1 MRLGDFEVYLL
12 SDGTFKLDGGSM
24 FGVIPKLLWEKKIR
38 CDKKNRIELALN
50 CLLVKTGTKN
60 ILVETGMGEN
70 YSAKE
75 RKIYDIKKDK
85 NLIESISGTGISPDE
100 ITDVILTHLHFDH
113 TGYSPSFSN
122 AAFHIQKA
130 EWDDAVSKCGL
141 TKKSYRNENI
151 LPVME
156 RVNFLAGAENICEGV
171 SVEITGGHTKAHQIV
186 KVSSGGETLVFFGDI
201 IPTANHLGN
210 FYICP
215 YDVYPLDTFKI
226 KEKLKQQA
234 IKEKWRCVFYHDIKV
249 PVAEIL
255 LNDEIKACQPR

>member
-38 CDKKNRIELALN
+38 CDKKNRIELAMN

-100 ITDVILTHLHFDH
+100 ITDVILT
-113 TGYSPSFSN
+113 
-122 AAFHIQKA
+122 
-130 EWDDAVSKCGL
+130 
-141 TKKSYRNENI
+141 
-151 LPVME
+151 
-156 RVNFLAGAENICEGV
+156 
-171 SVEITGGHTKAHQIV
+171 
-186 KVSSGGETLVFFGDI
+186 
-201 IPTANHLGN
+201 
-210 FYICP
+210 
-215 YDVYPLDTFKI
+215 
-226 KEKLKQQA
+226 
-234 IKEKWRCVFYHDIKV
+234 
-249 PVAEIL
+249 
-255 LNDEIKACQPR
+255 